1 MFHFGGQ
8 LKMLH
13 KTQKEKMS
21 AKKKAAV
28 ITGSIVGVLAVL
40 CLAGFFIINSYIS
53 KVKYDPGT
61 KSLTFDID
69 SEPADTTSD
78 SPQSEIDALNKEIEE
93 NFKNNSTPL
102 MYDKDVF
109 NILLIGCDTRKAGG
123 SGRSDSM
130 ILVSINKKTSK
141 IVMTSLLRD
150 IYVKIPGIAQGNRLN
165 AAYAYGGASLL
176 LNTIEQNFKIKVDKY
191 IAVDFFS
198 FMDIIDKIGGVSV
211 NISDAEVKVANNYIA
226 EINHLKGLPADD
238 GKFTS
243 SGMQTMTGKQAL
255 GFSRIRYVGNG
266 DFGRT
271 DRQRLVMNQVFSKL
285 KTLNFIQLNDL
296 LNTILPE
303 TTTNLSKGEF
313 FSLILAMPT
322 YSKYSIDSWHVP
334 TNDAFSYLS
343 IRKMSVLGIDFQKTI
358 AEMRERIYN

>member
-1 MFHFGGQ
+1 
-8 LKMLH
+8 MLH

-61 KSLTFDID
+61 KSLSSDIVSD
-69 SEPADTTSD
+69 AADTESD
-78 SPQSEIDALNKEIEE
+78 SPQSEIDALNEQIEE
-93 NFKNNSTPL
+93 NLKNNSTPL
-102 MYDKDVF
+102 MYDQDVF
-109 NILLIGCDTRKAGG
+109 NVLLIGCDTRTPGG
-123 SGRSDSM
+123 RGRSDSM

-150 IYVKIPGIAQGNRLN
+150 IYVKIPGISQGNRLN

-176 LNTIEQNFKIKVDKY
+176 LNTIQQNFKIKVDKY
-191 IAVDFFS
+191 ISVDIFS
-198 FMDIIDKIGGVSV
+198 FMNIIDKIGGVSI

-226 EINHLKGLPADD
+226 EINRLKGLPADD

-255 GFSRIRYVGNG
+255 GFARIRYVGNG

-271 DRQRLVMNQVFSKL
+271 DRQRLVMNQVFAKV
-285 KTLNFIQLNDL
+285 KTLNLIQLNDL
-296 LNTILPE
+296 LNTLLPE
-303 TTTNLSKGEF
+303 TSTNLSQGEL
-313 FSLILAMPT
+313 FSLIISMPT

-358 AEMRERIYN
+358 TEMRKRIYN

>member
-1 MFHFGGQ
+1 
-8 LKMLH
+8 MLH

-61 KSLTFDID
+61 KSLSSDIVSD
-69 SEPADTTSD
+69 AADTESD
-78 SPQSEIDALNKEIEE
+78 SPQSEIDALNEQIEE
-93 NFKNNSTPL
+93 NLKNNSTPL
-102 MYDKDVF
+102 MYDQDVF
-109 NILLIGCDTRKAGG
+109 NVLLIGCDTRTPGG
-123 SGRSDSM
+123 RGRSDSM

-150 IYVKIPGIAQGNRLN
+150 IYVKIPGISQGNRLN

-176 LNTIEQNFKIKVDKY
+176 LNTIQQNFKIKVDKY
-191 IAVDFFS
+191 ISVDIFS
-198 FMDIIDKIGGVSV
+198 FMNIIDKIGGVSV

-226 EINHLKGLPADD
+226 EINRLKGLPADD

-255 GFSRIRYVGNG
+255 GFARIRYVGNG

-271 DRQRLVMNQVFSKL
+271 DRQRLVMNQVFAKV
-285 KTLNFIQLNDL
+285 KTLNLIQLNDL
-296 LNTILPE
+296 LNTLLPE
-303 TTTNLSKGEF
+303 TSTNLSQGEL
-313 FSLILAMPT
+313 FSLIISMPT

-358 AEMRERIYN
+358 TEMRKRIYN